1 MNVLFLVD
9 SIEDVLTKGSFPMMP
24 YADETSEYDRAVL
37 LKNIMVPN
45 HGENITIIEAAKKV
59 KIYGEIDYDLE
70 VERVM
75 LTPYK
80 IEVLN

>member
-1 MNVLFLVD
+1 
-9 SIEDVLTKGSFPMMP
+9 
-24 YADETSEYDRAVL
+24 
-37 LKNIMVPN
+37 MVPN